1 MSTRRGGYRRR
12 KQSNSYQQKD
22 ETWTSK
28 PILDEQPRELIPQ
41 FASSSSHENLEQ
53 ATTTAAAAVSASE
66 FIPNNQKNQQN
77 RRNYRGGGTRGR
89 RPHTIKDQFVKKS
102 EVGSLNSDEKSEE
115 READSG
121 DEVGFKLE
129 KESNVDETVQ
139 ENGVKEEIKQGSDLD
154 EADDVKKRL
163 KKLVLN
169 AEEPQLSEE
178 QLRINDQAQEDEVNS
193 IINCLIWRI

>member
-1 MSTRRGGYRRR
+1 MSTRRGGYRRG
-12 KQSNSYQQKD
+12 KQSNSYQQND

-28 PILDEQPRELIPQ
+28 PILDEQPSELIPQ

-53 ATTTAAAAVSASE
+53 ATITAAAAVSASE

-89 RPHTIKDQFVKKS
+89 RPHTVKHQFVKKS

-129 KESNVDETVQ
+129 KESNGDETVQ

-193 IINCLIWRI
+193 IINYLIWRI